1 VRLTILVREAD
12 YCQGEPMDVAT
23 LMFIAYRAMDDRVIR
38 AMREAGF
45 DVTVAQARL
54 AQRIAD
60 EGCRLTDLAEQAQ
73 VTKQTA
79 SLLVAALEREGL
91 VERVADPADG
101 RARLIRF
108 THRGQAARE
117 RAQQVVMAVEQEW
130 NDHLGPEL
138 AAGLRESLT
147 KLRDLVDPYQ

>member
-1 VRLTILVREAD
+1 
-12 YCQGEPMDVAT
+12 MDIAT
-23 LMFIAYRAMDDRVIR
+23 LMFIAYRAMDDRVVR

-54 AQRIAD
+54 AQRIGAD
-60 EGCRLTDLAEQAQ
+60 GSRLTDLAEQAQ

-91 VERVADPADG
+91 VERVPDPTDG

-108 THRGQAARE
+108 TPRGRAGSE
-117 RAQQVVMAVEQEW
+117 RARDLVMAVEQEW
-130 NDHLGPEL
+130 NELLGPEL
-138 AAGLRESLT
+138 AGPLREALI
-147 KLRDLVDPYQ
+147 KLRENVDPYR